1 MRTTLAT
8 VLLGATTLAC
18 GLGTVRGGCETL
30 PRKPRGHVDIV
41 RSAIVDSQLSGQRL
55 GRLVATVN
63 WSSESLAKKSRPVG
77 TQVRV
82 ILPLTN
88 VDMTRVVD
96 STGAFSVDLPAAD
109 EPYQVVFRLIGVQTL
124 DSRIPV
130 RAGFV
135 DSARVF
141 LGGNGGTLCP

>member
-1 MRTTLAT
+1 MSVMRTTLAT

-30 PRKPRGHVDIV
+30 PREPRGHVDIV

-96 STGAFSVDLPAAD
+96 ST
-109 EPYQVVFRLIGVQTL
+109 
-124 DSRIPV
+124 
-130 RAGFV
+130 
-135 DSARVF
+135 RVF